1 MKPVLIVEGKQ
12 LEVISISLNKEG
24 KPYWVLVRTDN
35 GSQAYHDFS
44 HNAEPFMESIAI
56 DMEKAFSDGTNEDM
70 RDKIQ
75 ARIEAIEEKMIE
87 LAMEYIQHEGPFAE
101 KGELQKEFYRLER
114 QVNGLWQAIEIVEGK
129 HEEGI
134 LERFARGVVES
145 AVILSKG
152 KAGLAEGKSF
162 EKLHT

>member
-12 LEVISISLNKEG
+12 LEVISISLNNEG

-35 GSQAYHDFS
+35 GAQSYHDFS
-44 HNAEPFMESIAI
+44 YNAELVMDSIAI
-56 DMEKAFSDGTNEDM
+56 DMDKAFSDGTKEDL

-101 KGELQKEFYRLER
+101 KGDLQKEFYRLEQ
-114 QVNGLWQAIEIVEGK
+114 QVNGLWQSVEIVEGK
-129 HEEGI
+129 HEWGVI
-134 LERFARGVVES
+134 ERFARGVVES
-145 AVILSKG
+145 AVILSKV
-152 KAGLAEGKSF
+152 LEEGKKV
-162 EKLHT
+162 E